1 MEYVILGLL
10 FLKPMTIYEINSSFK
25 QGISLFYSASYGS
38 IQSALKKITR
48 NLWAEVSET
57 IENGRQ
63 KKFYTVSAAGR
74 SVFFDWMES
83 SPDMKKLEVSV
94 LSRLF
99 FLGLIETPSKR
110 KTILDT
116 IISAIN
122 NAYEELGQYHD
133 KLSGMIED
141 IDEDSKTIAAYQVNT
156 LEYGI
161 MSHKAA
167 LDFFMKLA
175 ETESRQLDD

>member
-10 FLKPMTIYEINSSFK
+10 SLKPMTIYEINSSFK

-48 NLWAEVSET
+48 NLWAEVSDT
-57 IENGRQ
+57 IENGRK
-63 KKFYTVSAAGR
+63 KKFYSVSAAGR
-74 SVFFDWMES
+74 SAFFEWMES
-83 SPDMKKLEVSV
+83 APEMKKLEVSV

-99 FLGLIETPSKR
+99 FLGLIETPTKR

-116 IISAIN
+116 IITAIN

-133 KLSGMIED
+133 RVSGMIES
-141 IDEDSKTIAAYQVNT
+141 IDEESKTIAAYQVNT

-161 MSHKAA
+161 ISHRAA
-167 LDFFMKLA
+167 LDFFKKLA
-175 ETESRQLDD
+175 ENESRQFDD